1 MLNQEEII
9 HSLKEKIKD
18 VFSVVEQLKSTN
30 KALYKEKDELL
41 ETIRSKDKK
50 INELESKYN
59 TLKLAKSVIA
69 SSGDAHDAK
78 IKVNRIVREID
89 KCIALLNR

>member
-18 VFSVVEQLKSTN
+18 IFSVVEQLKLTN
-30 KALYKEKDELL
+30 KALYKEKEELL